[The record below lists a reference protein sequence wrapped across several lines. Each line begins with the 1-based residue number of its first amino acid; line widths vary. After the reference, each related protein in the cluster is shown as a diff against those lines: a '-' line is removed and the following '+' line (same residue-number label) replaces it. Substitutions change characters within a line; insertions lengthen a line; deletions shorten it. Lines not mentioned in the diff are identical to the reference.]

1 VLRCGVIRLLA
12 VSGSLRAA
20 SSNTALLRAAIKLAP
35 ENLEIEFYEDLGN
48 LPHFNPDLEVNTPE
62 TVLNLKARVAACDG
76 LLISSPEYAHGVP
89 GTLKNALDWL
99 VSGSEFMDKPIAFW
113 NASPSA
119 KYATASLIETVTV
132 MTGRIVPEACL
143 TLPLGPRLDEAGILA
158 NAEIAGT
165 LRAALMAFAR
175 AILEKTPPQT

>member
-1 VLRCGVIRLLA
+1 MAHLTVLRCGVIRLLA
-12 VSGSLRAA
+12 ISGSLRAA
-20 SSNTALLRAAIKLAP
+20 SSNTALLRAAVKLAP
-35 ENLEIEFYEDLGN
+35 ENLEIEIYEDLAN
-48 LPHFNPDLEVNTPE
+48 LPHFNPDLEVNMPE
-62 TVLNLKARVAACDG
+62 TVLNLKARVGASDG

-99 VSGSEFMDKPIAFW
+99 VSGIEFIDKPVAFW

-132 MTGRIVPEACL
+132 MTGQIISNACV

-158 NAEIAGT
+158 HAEISET
-165 LRAALMAFAR
+165 LRAALMAFAQ
-175 AILEKTPPQT
+175 AIAER

>member
-1 VLRCGVIRLLA
+1 M
-12 VSGSLRAA
+12 RAA
-20 SSNTALLRAAIKLAP
+20 VELAP
-35 ENLEIEFYEDLGN
+35 ENLEIELFET
-48 LPHFNPDLEVNTPE
+48 NTPE

-99 VSGSEFMDKPIAFW
+99 VSGFEFMDKPVALW

-119 KYATASLIETVTV
+119 KYAQASLIETVTV
-132 MTGRIVPEACL
+132 MSGKIVTEACV

-158 NAEIAGT
+158 HPEISGT
-165 LRAALMAFAR
+165 LWAALLAFTR
-175 AILEKTPPQT
+175 AITDRTPSQT

>member
-1 VLRCGVIRLLA
+1 MLRCSVIRLLA
-12 VSGSLRAA
+12 ISGSLRLG
-20 SSNTALLRAAIKLAP
+20 SSNTALLRAAVKLAP
-35 ENLEIEFYEDLGN
+35 EDVQIELYEDLAN

-89 GTLKNALDWL
+89 GSLKNALDWL
-99 VSGSEFMDKPIAFW
+99 VSGSEFMGKPIAFW
-113 NASPSA
+113 NASPLA
-119 KYATASLIETVTV
+119 KYATASLVETVTV
-132 MTGRIVPEACL
+132 MTGKISPDACV

-158 NAEIAGT
+158 HTEISEA

-175 AILEKTPPQT
+175 AIAQRTPSQT